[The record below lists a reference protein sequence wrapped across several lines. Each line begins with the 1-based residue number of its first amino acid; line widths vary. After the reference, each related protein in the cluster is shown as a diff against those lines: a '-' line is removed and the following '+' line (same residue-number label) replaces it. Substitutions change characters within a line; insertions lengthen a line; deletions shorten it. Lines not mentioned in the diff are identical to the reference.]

1 MNLATSKAL
10 YLSHLTNPQELH
22 QLWSRALHSLRSC
35 FQMFKTSVHVLQF
48 RTATSAVHFH
58 TCTCIYHLIHLVL
71 PVHLHLQLFLQNCHL
86 LHAFKFKSANSSVL
100 FYSFPFSDLLSTRIA
115 ITYSEFFLRNSLFKW
130 SLNYKPSH
138 YQSLFY
144 FIHSSPWIMAKI
156 IKFNFSAVLFWIC
169 LIVWELKFLRKL
181 FFICSS
187 CTNY

>member
-1 MNLATSKAL
+1 MS
-10 YLSHLTNPQELH
+10 SSEL
-22 QLWSRALHSLRSC
+22 LL
-35 FQMFKTSVHVLQF
+35 
-48 RTATSAVHFH
+48 SAVHFH

-71 PVHLHLQLFLQNCHL
+71 PVSISNSSNKTVIFYTPT
-86 LHAFKFKSANSSVL
+86 KFKSANSSVL

-130 SLNYKPSH
+130 SLTYKPSH